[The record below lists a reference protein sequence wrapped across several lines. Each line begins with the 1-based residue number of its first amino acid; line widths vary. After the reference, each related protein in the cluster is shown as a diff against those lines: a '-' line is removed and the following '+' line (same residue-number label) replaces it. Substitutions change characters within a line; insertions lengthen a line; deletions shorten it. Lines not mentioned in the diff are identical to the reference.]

1 MNKINLDLSILNNK
15 RILIGTPTYENTIN
29 LQYMIS
35 ISETLVFAAKNNINI
50 DIKFGTNDSLIPR
63 VRNNIVDYFI
73 NNDYDYLF
81 FIDSDIAFKKED
93 FFYMIQLAV
102 MENKDFIAAAYPIKN
117 IVWDNIAIALENNL
131 IETSNDF
138 DKYSGRHSA
147 WFLDYDKKINKTI
160 PQKANVVSSG
170 FMLLSKN
177 IFREYRNAF
186 PERKYTDYDNIE
198 KFSYF
203 WCGIDEESK
212 QYLSEDYMFCLETRR
227 IGFDIWLC
235 PWVNLTHTGTYTF
248 QGSYSSFLQL
258 TEIENKE

>member
-1 MNKINLDLSILNNK
+1 
-15 RILIGTPTYENTIN
+15 
-29 LQYMIS
+29 
-35 ISETLVFAAKNNINI
+35 
-50 DIKFGTNDSLIPR
+50 
-63 VRNNIVDYFI
+63 
-73 NNDYDYLF
+73 
-81 FIDSDIAFKKED
+81 
-93 FFYMIQLAV
+93 
-102 MENKDFIAAAYPIKN
+102 
-117 IVWDNIAIALENNL
+117 
-131 IETSNDF
+131 
-138 DKYSGRHSA
+138 
-147 WFLDYDKKINKTI
+147 
-160 PQKANVVSSG
+160 
-170 FMLLSKN
+170 MLLSKN